1 MISQRIN
8 AYDIVNVQED
18 FAYHA
23 DLVKHDE
30 HRYRTP
36 PSVPSWVPVPGVPF
50 SDGLN
55 TLPDFKL
62 KKLDRVAWDR
72 CTNADC
78 LTPKGFTYLRL
89 ELPGGASLDLYN
101 AHMNAGSGTEKMLRV
116 RRHNVR
122 QLSDYIRKHS
132 AGRAVIVTGD
142 TNSRYTRSG
151 DIVRELRDDNGLTD
165 AWVRLVKGGTTPEVD
180 DDAPTCK
187 ESTECELLDKV
198 FYRSGPGLAL
208 DAVHYSNEYAEFLER
223 GSRCPITILRP
234 SPSPSPSTTT
244 GTVLLRRPRMRPCA
258 VVDDGDGCRDRP
270 RPMTEDS
277 GTAGRTRRNR
287 PRLRARRRSRRTGAS
302 GGLATLHCGAA
313 AGRSGFSF
321 DEHNR
326 RAVLADDRPV
336 RCRLPP
342 PPLKLHAEAPSP
354 QRCADS
360 EFDDVGPEVLVAPRL
375 RGEDIRGVKE
385 SGVGREGVRYAM
397 DTATRTSES
406 WS

>member
-1 MISQRIN
+1 MPAPRTATGFAVPAVSLAVLTATMALSPVAYADGSSTGPASGTFSVLTYNVAGLPEPLSGSKPAKNTKVISRRIN

-23 DLVKHDE
+23 DLIKHDE
-30 HRYRTP
+30 HTYRTP
-36 PSVPSWVPVPGVPF
+36 PSVPDWVPVPGVPF

-55 TLPDFKL
+55 TLSDFKL
-62 KKLDRVAWDR
+62 KKLDRVTWDR

-151 DIVRELRDDNGLTD
+151 DIIRELRDDNGLTD
-165 AWVRLVKGGTTPEVD
+165 AWVRLVKGGTTPDVD

-198 FYRSGPGLAL
+198 FYRSGPGLTL
-208 DAVHYSNEYAEFLER
+208 DAVRYSNEYAEFLDSE
-223 GSRCPITILRP
+223 GEPLSDHNPP
-234 SPSPSPSTTT
+234 
-244 GTVLLRRPRMRPCA
+244 TVTFSFT
-258 VVDDGDGCRDRP
+258 VDDG
-270 RPMTEDS
+270 
-277 GTAGRTRRNR
+277 N
-287 PRLRARRRSRRTGAS
+287 GA
-302 GGLATLHCGAA
+302 
-313 AGRSGFSF
+313 
-321 DEHNR
+321 
-326 RAVLADDRPV
+326 
-336 RCRLPP
+336 
-342 PPLKLHAEAPSP
+342 AEAPKD
-354 QRCADS
+354 A
-360 EFDDVGPEVLVAPRL
+360 
-375 RGEDIRGVKE
+375 I
-385 SGVGREGVRYAM
+385 VR
-397 DTATRTSES
+397 RH
-406 WS
+406 